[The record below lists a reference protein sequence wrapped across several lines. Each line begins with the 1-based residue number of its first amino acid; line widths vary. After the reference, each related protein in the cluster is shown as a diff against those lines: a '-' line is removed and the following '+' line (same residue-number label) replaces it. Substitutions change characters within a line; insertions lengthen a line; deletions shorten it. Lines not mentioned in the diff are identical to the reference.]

1 MRLLFIADGRSPIA
15 LNWIEYFLAQGDQ
28 VHLIS
33 TYACE
38 ADERLAS
45 CSIVPV
51 GFSGLKVQASSAMV
65 TSQSKSGIWGA
76 KAVGLRTRLRQ
87 WLGPFTV
94 ASAAKQINLLVDQI
108 HPQLVHAMRIPFEG
122 MVAASSK
129 LTVPLLVS
137 VWGNDFTLHARANPW
152 MGRLTRNTLRQVDA
166 LHSDCDRDLRLA
178 QNWGFDT
185 RKPGLVVPGAGGIQA
200 DIFYPPGDNVQKER
214 QKSLSVVNPR
224 GIRAYVR
231 NDVFFRSIPLVL
243 QQQPKT
249 KFFCPTMS
257 GDPQAEK
264 WVRDLG
270 IQANTVL
277 LPRQTRQDMANL
289 FRQAAVVVSP
299 SVHDG
304 TPNTLLEAMAC
315 GCFPVVGDLES
326 LREWIVDGENG
337 FLINPNDPHA
347 LATAMIKALSDPL
360 LREEASQQNQKTISE
375 RADYPVVMEKVRNFY
390 EALIKTS

>member
-15 LNWIEYFLAQGDQ
+15 LNWIEYFLEQGDQ

-51 GFSGLKVQASSAMV
+51 GFSGLKVQAPSAVV

-76 KAVGLRTRLRQ
+76 KAVGLRTRIRQ

-94 ASAAKQINLLVDQI
+94 ASAARQVNLLVDQI
-108 HPQLVHAMRIPFEG
+108 RPQLVHAMRIPFEG
-122 MVAASSK
+122 MVAASAK

-152 MGRLTRNTLRQVDA
+152 MGRLTRNTLRQIDA

-178 QNWGFDT
+178 QKWGFDAY
-185 RKPGLVVPGAGGIQA
+185 KPGLVVPGAGGIQA
-200 DIFYPPGDNVQKER
+200 DIFYPPSEDYQKER
-214 QKSLSVVNPR
+214 RESLSVVNPR

-243 QQQPKT
+243 QQQPET
-249 KFFCPTMS
+249 KFYCPTMS
-257 GDPQAEK
+257 GDPQA
-264 WVRDLG
+264 
-270 IQANTVL
+270 
-277 LPRQTRQDMANL
+277 
-289 FRQAAVVVSP
+289 
-299 SVHDG
+299 
-304 TPNTLLEAMAC
+304 
-315 GCFPVVGDLES
+315 
-326 LREWIVDGENG
+326 
-337 FLINPNDPHA
+337 
-347 LATAMIKALSDPL
+347 
-360 LREEASQQNQKTISE
+360 
-375 RADYPVVMEKVRNFY
+375 
-390 EALIKTS
+390 